1 MASSYTGL
9 GTELMTTGEN
19 AGTWGT
25 TTNTNLQIIEQ
36 ITGGYVEQA
45 ISSTT
50 TTLSVSDGST
60 GATLG
65 HRIIKFTGTLSGNST
80 VTIPLDVQQMYILVN
95 GTSGTYTL
103 TFKYVS
109 GSGSTVAFGTT
120 DKGTKIVYAAADHA
134 SNPNMVDTGIST
146 NTLTGVT
153 GNITVDSPADIIL
166 DADGANITM
175 KDGGTTILDFV
186 FNGTTDVTL
195 DAPGDI
201 KLDADGGDVFF
212 VDGGT
217 TFGSATNSSGNLI
230 LKSGTTTALTFSG
243 ANVTGSGTFE
253 ATTITASTAVVPD
266 ASDGA
271 TIGSASL
278 EWSDLYLA
286 DGGVIYFGDDQ
297 EITLT
302 HAADDG
308 LILKHVGTADG
319 KEPSLTFQAGD
330 TDIAVDDVLGSIFFQ
345 APDEGAGT
353 DAILVAA
360 GIEAVSEGDFSSSNN
375 ATKLSFKTGA
385 SEAATEKVTISSA
398 GNLNLVASNTEL
410 RFYEGSN
417 YVGFEA
423 PALSGDQ
430 IWVLPAADGSNG
442 QQLTTDGS
450 GTLSWSAATV
460 SAIAADD
467 VSTGDAAVTIATS
480 AGNITIDAQA
490 GDTDIIF
497 KGTDSSSD
505 ITALTLDM
513 SAAGEAIF
521 NAGLVIADAGNI
533 GSASDKDA
541 IAISSAGVVSLS
553 ATTEA
558 SATGTAALT
567 LAGGLGVA
575 KDVWIGDDVVL
586 DSDSAVLKFGDDQD
600 VTLTHTDGTGLTL
613 NSTSKLTFGDA
624 ATYIN
629 QSSDG
634 VMTVAG
640 EATIDLTASTAVLV
654 SNDLKLDS
662 DSAVLGFG
670 ADNDTTLTHT
680 DGTGLTL
687 NSTNKLC
694 FYDTA
699 LSISSSTDGQ
709 LDIDA
714 DTEVEITATTVDLN
728 GILDVSGVI
737 VAGGQI
743 SAADGTAGAPSI
755 SNTGDLNSGLYF
767 SAADTLA
774 FSAGGTAQFTMADGA
789 IAPVTDND
797 VDLGTSGLEF
807 KDGYFDGTLH
817 CDVLD
822 LNGTEHTSIEDP
834 TALAIA
840 LG

>member
-36 ITGGYVEQA
+36 ISGGYVEQA

-60 GATLG
+60 GATLA
-65 HRIIKFTGTLSGNST
+65 HRIIKFTGTISANTT
-80 VTIPLDVQQMYILVN
+80 VTVPLDVQQMYILVN

-153 GNITVDSPADIIL
+153 GDITIDSPA
-166 DADGANITM
+166 
-175 KDGGTTILDFV
+175 
-186 FNGTTDVTL
+186 
-195 DAPGDI
+195 DI

-330 TDIAVDDVLGSIFFQ
+330 TDIAADDVLGSIFFQ

-423 PALSGDQ
+423 PALSGNQ
-430 IWVLPAADGSNG
+430 IWVLPTADGSSG
-442 QQLTTDGS
+442 QQLQTDGS
-450 GTLSWSAATV
+450 GTLSWAASST
-460 SAIAADD
+460 ATAADD
-467 VSTGDAAVTIATS
+467 ISTGDAAVTIATS
-480 AGNITIDAQA
+480 TGNITIDAQA

-521 NAGLVIADAGNI
+521 NAGVVIADAGNI

-586 DSDSAVLKFGDDQD
+586 DSDSAVLKFGDDQEI
-600 VTLTHTDGTGLTL
+600 TLTHEADVGLKLKHTATADDKPIVLTL
-613 NSTSKLTFGDA
+613 QT
-624 ATYIN
+624 
-629 QSSDG
+629 
-634 VMTVAG
+634 G
-640 EATIDLTASTAVLV
+640 ETDLAQDDVIGKIAFQAPDESQGTDAVL
-654 SNDLKLDS
+654 
-662 DSAVLGFG
+662 
-670 ADNDTTLTHT
+670 
-680 DGTGLTL
+680 
-687 NSTNKLC
+687 
-694 FYDTA
+694 
-699 LSISSSTDGQ
+699 
-709 LDIDA
+709 
-714 DTEVEITATTVDLN
+714 
-728 GILDVSGVI
+728 
-737 VAGGQI
+737 I
-743 SAADGTAGAPSI
+743 SAAIQARAEGDHSSSSNASSIDFMTGASEAATKKLSI
-755 SNTGDLNSGLYF
+755 T
-767 SAADTLA
+767 
-774 FSAGGTAQFTMADGA
+774 SAGHFIPG
-789 IAPVTDND
+789 TDNTYD
-797 VDLGTSGLEF
+797 IGTSSLEF

-822 LNGTEHTSIEDP
+822 LNGTEHTTIEDP

>member
-25 TTNTNLQIIEQ
+25 TTNTNLQIVEQ
-36 ITGGYVEQA
+36 LAGGYVEQ
-45 ISSTT
+45 SVTSTP

-60 GATLG
+60 GATLA
-65 HRIIKFTGTLSGNST
+65 HRIIKFTGTISANTT
-80 VTIPLDVQQMYILVN
+80 VTVPLDVQQMYILVN
-95 GTSGTYTL
+95 GTSGAYTL
-103 TFKYVS
+103 TFKYVT
-109 GSGSTVAFGTT
+109 GSGSTVAWAAT
-120 DKGTKIVYAAADHA
+120 DKGTKLVYAAADHA
-134 SNPNMVDTGIST
+134 TNPNMVDTGIST

-153 GNITVDSPADIIL
+153 GDITIDSPA
-166 DADGANITM
+166 
-175 KDGGTTILDFV
+175 
-186 FNGTTDVTL
+186 
-195 DAPGDI
+195 DI

-330 TDIAVDDVLGSIFFQ
+330 TDIAADDVLGSIFFQ

-423 PALSGDQ
+423 PALSGNQ
-430 IWVLPAADGSNG
+430 IWVLPTADGSSG
-442 QQLTTDGS
+442 QQLQTDGS
-450 GTLSWSAATV
+450 GTLSWAASST
-460 SAIAADD
+460 ATAADD
-467 VSTGDAAVTIATS
+467 ISTGDAAVTIATS
-480 AGNITIDAQA
+480 TGNITIDAQA

-521 NAGLVIADAGNI
+521 NAGVVIADAGNI

-586 DSDSAVLKFGDDQD
+586 DSDSAVLKFGDDQEI
-600 VTLTHTDGTGLTL
+600 TLTHEADVGLKLKHTATADDKPIVLTL
-613 NSTSKLTFGDA
+613 QT
-624 ATYIN
+624 
-629 QSSDG
+629 
-634 VMTVAG
+634 G
-640 EATIDLTASTAVLV
+640 ETDLAQDDVIGKIAFQAPDESQGTDAVL
-654 SNDLKLDS
+654 
-662 DSAVLGFG
+662 
-670 ADNDTTLTHT
+670 
-680 DGTGLTL
+680 
-687 NSTNKLC
+687 
-694 FYDTA
+694 
-699 LSISSSTDGQ
+699 
-709 LDIDA
+709 
-714 DTEVEITATTVDLN
+714 
-728 GILDVSGVI
+728 
-737 VAGGQI
+737 I
-743 SAADGTAGAPSI
+743 SAAIQARAEGDHSSSSNASSIDFMTGASEAATKKLSI
-755 SNTGDLNSGLYF
+755 T
-767 SAADTLA
+767 
-774 FSAGGTAQFTMADGA
+774 SAGHFIPG
-789 IAPVTDND
+789 TDNTYD
-797 VDLGTSGLEF
+797 IGTSSLEF

-822 LNGTEHTSIEDP
+822 LNGTEHTTIEDP

>member
-1 MASSYTGL
+1 MASTYTGL

-36 ITGGYVEQA
+36 ISGGYVEQSIA
-45 ISSTT
+45 GGTQT

-65 HRIIKFTGTLSGNST
+65 HRIIKFTGTITGNQT
-80 VTIPLDVQQMYILVN
+80 VTIPLDVQQMYVLVN
-95 GTSGTYTL
+95 GTSGAYTVN
-103 TFKYVS
+103 FKYVS
-109 GSGSTVAFGTT
+109 GSGNSVTFATT
-120 DKGTKIVYAAADHA
+120 DKGTKLVYAAADHA
-134 SNPNMVDTGIST
+134 SNPNLVDTGIST
-146 NTLTGVT
+146 NSLTGVT
-153 GNITVDSPADIIL
+153 GDITIDSPADIIL
-166 DADGANITM
+166 DADGANVTI

-186 FNGTTDVTL
+186 ANGATDVTL

-217 TFGSATNSSGNLI
+217 TFGSATNTSGNLI

-330 TDIAVDDVLGSIFFQ
+330 TDIAADDVLGSIFFQ

-398 GNLNLVASNTEL
+398 GNLNLVSSNTEL
-410 RFYEGSN
+410 RFYEGAN

-430 IWVLPAADGSNG
+430 IWVLPTADGSSG

-450 GTLSWSAATV
+450 GTLSWAAAT
-460 SAIAADD
+460 SATAADD
-467 VSTGDAAVTIATS
+467 ISTGDAAVTIATS

-497 KGTDSSSD
+497 KGTDSAAD

-513 SAAGEAIF
+513 SDAGTAIF
-521 NAGLVIADAGNI
+521 NND
-533 GSASDKDA
+533 
-541 IAISSAGVVSLS
+541 IS
-553 ATTEA
+553 
-558 SATGTAALT
+558 
-567 LAGGLGVA
+567 
-575 KDVWIGDDVVL
+575 L
-586 DSDSAVLKFGDDQD
+586 DSDSAVLKFGDDQEI
-600 VTLTHTDGTGLTL
+600 TLTHEADVGLKLKHTATADDKPIVLTL
-613 NSTSKLTFGDA
+613 QT
-624 ATYIN
+624 
-629 QSSDG
+629 
-634 VMTVAG
+634 G
-640 EATIDLTASTAVLV
+640 ETDLAQDDVIGKIAFQAPDESQGTDAVL
-654 SNDLKLDS
+654 
-662 DSAVLGFG
+662 
-670 ADNDTTLTHT
+670 
-680 DGTGLTL
+680 
-687 NSTNKLC
+687 
-694 FYDTA
+694 
-699 LSISSSTDGQ
+699 
-709 LDIDA
+709 
-714 DTEVEITATTVDLN
+714 
-728 GILDVSGVI
+728 
-737 VAGGQI
+737 I
-743 SAADGTAGAPSI
+743 SAAIQARAEGDHSSSSNASSIDFMTGASEAATKKLSI
-755 SNTGDLNSGLYF
+755 T
-767 SAADTLA
+767 
-774 FSAGGTAQFTMADGA
+774 SAGHFIPG
-789 IAPVTDND
+789 TDNTYD
-797 VDLGTSGLEF
+797 IGTSSLEF

>member
-36 ITGGYVEQA
+36 ISGGYVEQSIA
-45 ISSTT
+45 GGTQT

-65 HRIIKFTGTLSGNST
+65 HRIIKFTGTITGNQT
-80 VTIPLDVQQMYILVN
+80 VTIPLDVQQMYVLVN
-95 GTSGTYTL
+95 GTSGAYTVN
-103 TFKYVS
+103 FKYAS
-109 GSGSTVAFGTT
+109 GSGNSVTFATT
-120 DKGTKIVYAAADHA
+120 DKGTKLVYAAADHA
-134 SNPNMVDTGIST
+134 SNPNLVDTGIST
-146 NTLTGVT
+146 NSLTGVT
-153 GNITVDSPADIIL
+153 GDITVDSPADIIL

-175 KDGGTTILDFV
+175 KDGGTTVLDFA
-186 FNGTTDVTL
+186 FNGTTDITL
-195 DAPGDI
+195 DAPGDL
-201 KLDADGGDVFF
+201 KLDADGGDVI
-212 VDGGT
+212 VLDGGT
-217 TFGSATNSSGNLI
+217 QFGSLTNTSGNLI
-230 LKSGTTTALTFSG
+230 IKSGSTTALTFSG

-423 PALSGDQ
+423 PALSADQ
-430 IWVLPAADGSNG
+430 IWVLPTADGSNG

-450 GTLSWSAATV
+450 GTLSWAAAT
-460 SAIAADD
+460 SATAADD

-586 DSDSAVLKFGDDQD
+586 DSDSAVLKFGDDQEI
-600 VTLTHTDGTGLTL
+600 TLTHEADVGLKLKHTATADDKPIVLTL
-613 NSTSKLTFGDA
+613 QT
-624 ATYIN
+624 
-629 QSSDG
+629 
-634 VMTVAG
+634 G
-640 EATIDLTASTAVLV
+640 ETDLAQDDVIGKIAFQAPDESQGTDAVL
-654 SNDLKLDS
+654 
-662 DSAVLGFG
+662 
-670 ADNDTTLTHT
+670 
-680 DGTGLTL
+680 
-687 NSTNKLC
+687 
-694 FYDTA
+694 
-699 LSISSSTDGQ
+699 
-709 LDIDA
+709 
-714 DTEVEITATTVDLN
+714 
-728 GILDVSGVI
+728 
-737 VAGGQI
+737 I
-743 SAADGTAGAPSI
+743 SAAIQARAEGDHSSSSNASSIDFMTGASEAATKKLSI
-755 SNTGDLNSGLYF
+755 T
-767 SAADTLA
+767 
-774 FSAGGTAQFTMADGA
+774 SAGHFIPG
-789 IAPVTDND
+789 TDNTYD
-797 VDLGTSGLEF
+797 IGTSSLEF

-822 LNGTEHTSIEDP
+822 LNGTEHTTIEDP

>member
-36 ITGGYVEQA
+36 ISGGYVEQA

-153 GNITVDSPADIIL
+153 GDITVDSPADIIL

-175 KDGGTTILDFV
+175 KDGGTTVLDFA
-186 FNGTTDVTL
+186 FNGTTDITL
-195 DAPGDI
+195 DAPGDL
-201 KLDADGGDVFF
+201 KLDADGGDVI
-212 VDGGT
+212 VLDGGT
-217 TFGSATNSSGNLI
+217 QFGSLTNTSGNLI
-230 LKSGTTTALTFSG
+230 IKSGSTTALTFSG

-330 TDIAVDDVLGSIFFQ
+330 TDIAADDVLGSIFFQ

-398 GNLNLVASNTEL
+398 GNLNLVSSNTEL
-410 RFYEGSN
+410 RFYEGAN

-430 IWVLPAADGSNG
+430 IWVLPTADGSSG

-450 GTLSWSAATV
+450 GTLSWAASTT
-460 SAIAADD
+460 ATAADD
-467 VSTGDAAVTIATS
+467 ISTGDAAVTIATS

-497 KGTDSSSD
+497 KGTDSAAD

-513 SAAGEAIF
+513 SDAGTAIF
-521 NAGLVIADAGNI
+521 NND
-533 GSASDKDA
+533 
-541 IAISSAGVVSLS
+541 IS
-553 ATTEA
+553 
-558 SATGTAALT
+558 
-567 LAGGLGVA
+567 
-575 KDVWIGDDVVL
+575 L
-586 DSDSAVLKFGDDQD
+586 DSDSAVLKFGDDQEI
-600 VTLTHTDGTGLTL
+600 TLTHEADVGLKLKHTATADDKPIVLTL
-613 NSTSKLTFGDA
+613 QT
-624 ATYIN
+624 
-629 QSSDG
+629 
-634 VMTVAG
+634 G
-640 EATIDLTASTAVLV
+640 ETDLAQDDVIGKIAFQAPDESQGTDAVL
-654 SNDLKLDS
+654 
-662 DSAVLGFG
+662 
-670 ADNDTTLTHT
+670 
-680 DGTGLTL
+680 
-687 NSTNKLC
+687 
-694 FYDTA
+694 
-699 LSISSSTDGQ
+699 
-709 LDIDA
+709 
-714 DTEVEITATTVDLN
+714 
-728 GILDVSGVI
+728 
-737 VAGGQI
+737 I
-743 SAADGTAGAPSI
+743 SAAIQARAEGDHSSSSNASSIDFMTGASEAATKKLSI
-755 SNTGDLNSGLYF
+755 T
-767 SAADTLA
+767 
-774 FSAGGTAQFTMADGA
+774 SAGHFIPG
-789 IAPVTDND
+789 TDNTYD
-797 VDLGTSGLEF
+797 IGTSSLEF